1 MEQAFS
7 GLDFAAIIFNILV
20 GIGLP
25 ILLIVLI
32 RKKCRMRIGP
42 LFVGACA
49 YIGTNMFLQGIV
61 DTLIYVIT
69 PLAEFFANNEMPRS
83 IFFGLLHGVVQLGGY
98 YLIMHLFMKD
108 FRRKENSLLFGVGVR
123 LIDSVMAYG
132 LSAGLNQLI
141 FAISIN
147 SQGIESYLAGLGT
160 ENIEENRATL
170 EQMVQVPFSELIGV
184 GLIGLSLMFM
194 TIAVSVL
201 IFQAAKRPG
210 KKYLLPTAGAVCVLN
225 NLFMEL
231 YSAQIIESIVACVL
245 LLLALA
251 VLSSI
256 LAYFVYKNDTDEE
269 RGKADIIVDAA
280 AQKAAPAETS
290 MREKIAR
297 VSKSMTPSVTEEEK
311 EEKVEKEE
319 SAEVSEKEKEK

>member
-7 GLDFAAIIFNILV
+7 GLDFAAMIFNILV

-25 ILLIVLI
+25 ILLIILI

-61 DTLIYVIT
+61 DTLVYVIT
-69 PLAEFFANNEMPRS
+69 PLADFFAKNDMPRA
-83 IFFGLLHGVVQLGGY
+83 IFFGLLHGAVQLGGY

-108 FRRKENSLLFGVGVR
+108 FQRKENSLLFGVGVR

-141 FAISIN
+141 FAVSIN

-160 ENIEENRATL
+160 ENVEEYRVEL
-170 EQMVQVPFSELIGV
+170 ERMVQVPFIEIFGV
-184 GLIGLSLMFM
+184 GLVGLSLLFM

-210 KKYLLPTAGAVCVLN
+210 KKYLLPTAGAICVLN

-231 YSAQIIESIVACVL
+231 YSAQIIGSIVTCVL

-251 VLSSI
+251 ALSGI
-256 LAYFVYKNDTDEE
+256 LAYFVYKKDTDEE
-269 RGKADIIVDAA
+269 RGKADILVDAA
-280 AQKAAPAETS
+280 ARKAVPVETS

-297 VSKSMTPSVTEEEK
+297 VSKSMTTSVTQEGQEEKKEEE
-311 EEKVEKEE
+311 
-319 SAEVSEKEKEK
+319 SL

>member
-1 MEQAFS
+1 MEQSFS
-7 GLDFAAIIFNILV
+7 SLDFVAIIFNILV

-25 ILLIVLI
+25 ILLALLI

-61 DTLIYVIT
+61 DTLIYIIT
-69 PLAEFFANNEMPRS
+69 PLAEFFAENGTARS
-83 IFFGLLHGVVQLGGY
+83 IFFGLLHGVVHLGGY

-132 LSAGLNQLI
+132 ISAGLNQLM

-147 SQGIESYLAGLGT
+147 SQGIEAYLTALGT
-160 ENIEENRATL
+160 ENMEENRAAL
-170 EQMVQVPFSELIGV
+170 EQMVQVPLSELFGV

-210 KKYLLPTAGAVCVLN
+210 KKYLLPTAGAICVLN
-225 NLFMEL
+225 CLFMEL
-231 YSAQIIESIVACVL
+231 YSADIIKSIVVCVAL
-245 LLLALA
+245 LMVLAI
-251 VLSSI
+251 LSGI
-256 LAYFVYKNDTDEE
+256 LAFFVYKNDTDEE
-269 RGKADIIVDAA
+269 RGKADIILDATRNT
-280 AQKAAPAETS
+280 APAETS

-297 VSKSMTPSVTEEEK
+297 VSKSMTPSDQKEEE
-311 EEKVEKEE
+311 
-319 SAEVSEKEKEK
+319 